1 MPAVVC
7 FRLPVVST
15 HSRPKAAGTKKKA
28 TLSIRRFQHTA
39 ARRRLGGHQRRR
51 GAYQSFN
58 TQPPEG
64 GWRQSRQQ
72 ACADYRFNTQPP
84 EGGWVSSLNAFA
96 ISVIVSTHSRP
107 KAAGGRVL
115 GYADGVTVSTHSR
128 PKAAGPSRAMCSG
141 FCRFQHT
148 AARRRLGLCAASGV
162 LITEVST
169 HSRPKAA
176 GLRLT
181 SSSFKNSC
189 FNTQPPEGGW
199 FCCSVLDRLVLSFQH
214 TAARRR
220 LVADKARNP
229 IQKSVSTHSRPKAA
243 GRATTQA
250 DGCALFQHTAARR
263 RLVRVCAAISN
274 FKRVS
279 THSRPKAAGSSW
291 PP

>member
-1 MPAVVC
+1 M
-7 FRLPVVST
+7 
-15 HSRPKAAGTKKKA
+15 G
-28 TLSIRRFQHTA
+28 RFQHTA
-39 ARRRLGGHQRRR
+39 ARRRLDSPIFCKFVVALFQHTAARRR
-51 GAYQSFN
+51 LGICPPSSVSGCPLFQHTAARRRLGQTADDGGARRGFN

-64 GWRQSRQQ
+64 GWRAGADAADVWLKFQHTAARRRLGRKRRRLCQS
-72 ACADYRFNTQPP
+72 AGFNTQPP

-96 ISVIVSTHSRP
+96 ISVI
-107 KAAGGRVL
+107 
-115 GYADGVTVSTHSR
+115 VSTHSR

-199 FCCSVLDRLVLSFQH
+199 IGHFH
-214 TAARRR
+214 TAGQRA
-220 LVADKARNP
+220 
-229 IQKSVSTHSRPKAA
+229 VSTHSRPKAA
-243 GRATTQA
+243 GPA
-250 DGCALFQHTAARR
+250 
-263 RLVRVCAAISN
+263 
-274 FKRVS
+274 
-279 THSRPKAAGSSW
+279 
-291 PP
+291 

>member
-1 MPAVVC
+1 M
-7 FRLPVVST
+7 
-15 HSRPKAAGTKKKA
+15 G
-28 TLSIRRFQHTA
+28 RFQHTA
-39 ARRRLGGHQRRR
+39 ARRRLDSPIFCKFVVALFQHTAARRR
-51 GAYQSFN
+51 LGIFPPSSVSGCPLFQHTAARRRLGQTADDGGARRGFN

-96 ISVIVSTHSRP
+96 ISVI
-107 KAAGGRVL
+107 
-115 GYADGVTVSTHSR
+115 VSTHSR

-199 FCCSVLDRLVLSFQH
+199 IGHFH
-214 TAARRR
+214 TAGQRA
-220 LVADKARNP
+220 
-229 IQKSVSTHSRPKAA
+229 VSTHSRPKAA
-243 GRATTQA
+243 GPA
-250 DGCALFQHTAARR
+250 
-263 RLVRVCAAISN
+263 
-274 FKRVS
+274 
-279 THSRPKAAGSSW
+279 
-291 PP
+291 